1 MQHKNMSQVI
11 RKAQPDCLRYFLK
24 VLRSPNS
31 GSHEDNSH
39 HQNGREESCSVDNL
53 VDVLL
58 KKGNYSISAA
68 KETVANALR
77 DGLLTPVSAT
87 VSSPR
92 SPRAVVPELKRL
104 RLPTLQ
110 EIKEKT
116 SHDLYCYECHLPGML
131 EECRQCWRAFHRLCY
146 RKNPERPNYT
156 VPSSR
161 IQKNRLPAFSSD
173 TDSETDD
180 MGTVRCSTALGY
192 ESDIRANSSLTQI
205 DQNSTASW
213 TPQHQQPNAGEDITN
228 MDSFSPSTANDLNS
242 SSVHTE
248 GKPLLDDIESKTKVE
263 VVCMGEIRPPNRQR
277 PNTTAS
283 SISYKSEISPN
294 EEDEHDLELCT
305 SCRLLKRAD
314 LRNPANLQADELC
327 HLVKF
332 TFSYN
337 REWLTHDVR
346 TYLEAIRANETE
358 INLVSRL
365 MLHSTI
371 RGLDDVAGKLDRKE
385 YTFLMEFLVD
395 LLDIQH
401 SIGVFFGAYSTEME
415 STKWLLR
422 DITHDLSEIR
432 RCPDC
437 FRYSHE
443 KQSALWFAIP
453 CVQRH
458 ELVYAK
464 HSGFP
469 YWPAKVIRVLP
480 NNKFDVRFFG
490 GNHSRALID
499 VRYIKPIDADIKS
512 LKLGNSPAIKKA
524 MEELRYHQTLSSYPP
539 SAFSFHANPQQTEEI
554 IRNVLGSA
562 SMDTSLNKGK
572 PGKRK
577 RKNSLSLTKTPVK
590 AHKDK
595 QFNLNLSQDSNNEDN
610 NVLTNSQTTL
620 CTEVSVSLKRLKT
633 NHLNSNN
640 NTKEDNNNNSN
651 NSSKRST
658 RKTIKI
664 TQNDDRLKMLN
675 ELEAAHKVIN
685 EYKQKNEKLETQ
697 KRKLKETIKK
707 QEMES
712 KILKRKQWCY
722 WCLEEAIYL
731 CCFRAAY
738 CSEICQARHWKDG
751 HSKVCK
757 NQSESRQTT

>member
-1 MQHKNMSQVI
+1 MVQII
-11 RKAQPDCLRYFLK
+11 RKAQPDCLRYILN
-24 VLRSPNS
+24 VLRTPNS
-31 GSHEDNSH
+31 SHEENNH
-39 HQNGREESCSVDNL
+39 NNGREESCSVDNL

-77 DGLLTPVSAT
+77 DGLLMPVSAT

-92 SPRAVVPELKRL
+92 STRTVVPELKRL

-110 EIKEKT
+110 EIKEAT

-131 EECRQCWRAFHRLCY
+131 EECRQCWRSFHRLCY
-146 RKNPERPNYT
+146 RKNPERPNYAI
-156 VPSSR
+156 PSSR

-173 TDSETDD
+173 TESETDEI
-180 MGTVRCSTALGY
+180 GTVRCSTALGY
-192 ESDIRANSSLTQI
+192 ESDIRANSSLTQQ
-205 DQNSTASW
+205 DQMSTASG
-213 TPQHQQPNAGEDITN
+213 TPQRQPNTADEAPN
-228 MDSFSPSTANDLNS
+228 MECLSPSAAIDINN
-242 SSVHTE
+242 SVHAE
-248 GKPLLDDIESKTKVE
+248 GKPLLDDLESKTKVE

-294 EEDEHDLELCT
+294 EEDEHDMELCT

-337 REWLTHDVR
+337 SEWLTHDVR
-346 TYLEAIRANETE
+346 TYLDAKRANATE
-358 INLVSRL
+358 VNIVARL
-365 MLHSTI
+365 MLHSKI
-371 RGLDDVAGKLDRKE
+371 RGLDDVATKLNKKE

-401 SIGVFFGAYSTEME
+401 SIGVFFGPYSTEME

-443 KQSALWFAIP
+443 KQSAVWFAKP

-499 VRYIKPIDADIKS
+499 VRYIKPIDADTKS

-524 MEELRYHQTLSSYPP
+524 MEELRYHQMLSTYPP
-539 SAFSFHANPQQTEEI
+539 SAFSFHADPQSTEEI
-554 IRNVLGSA
+554 IRTVLGTS
-562 SMDTSLNKGK
+562 SMDNTLAKGK

-577 RKNSLSLTKTPVK
+577 RKQSSTITKASGDVNN
-590 AHKDK
+590 DN
-595 QFNLNLSQDSNNEDN
+595 QFHLNLSQESNNEY
-610 NVLTNSQTTL
+610 NVLSNSQTTL
-620 CTEVSVSLKRLKT
+620 CTEVSVSLKRLKI
-633 NHLNSNN
+633 NKSLEEPNN
-640 NTKEDNNNNSN
+640 NTSN
-651 NSSKRST
+651 KRAT
-658 RKTIKI
+658 RKTIKV
-664 TQNDDRLKMLN
+664 TENDDRLKMLN
-675 ELEAAHKVIN
+675 ELEYAHKVIN
-685 EYKQKNEKLETQ
+685 EYKQKNEKLEAQ
-697 KRKLKETIKK
+697 RRKLKETIKK
-707 QEMES
+707 QEMEC

-757 NQSESRQTT
+757 NQSESKQAS